1 MVNCKNKNF
10 GCAKTLTSDE
20 KDDHENQCEFRMIS
34 CFERECK
41 PMKNQLAITSFKEHY
56 ESNHWDRK
64 EEIQVTISKLSYQGG
79 IHLPLIC
86 SSFFNETWF

>member
-10 GCAKTLTSDE
+10 GCAKTLTADE

-64 EEIQVTISKLSYQGG
+64 EEIQVTISKSSYVPRRNSLALNGQT
-79 IHLPLIC
+79 IC
-86 SSFFNETWF
+86 KMCL